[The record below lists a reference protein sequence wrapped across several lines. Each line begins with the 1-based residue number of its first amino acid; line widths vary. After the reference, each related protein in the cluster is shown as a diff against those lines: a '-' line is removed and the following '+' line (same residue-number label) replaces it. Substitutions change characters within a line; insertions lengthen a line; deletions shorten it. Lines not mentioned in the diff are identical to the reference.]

1 MIWYFN
7 VQIITEMSRWPILF
21 LRTKK
26 SMLSAMLSA
35 FGVEAVASEGGQITW
50 RGARASQG
58 GIYPTAVPWVEWIDW
73 NCKSCCLSSLPWC
86 ASRGQPQ
93 SHVTPLTL
101 AENVPRFPC
110 LADVQQLPDKTDYPV
125 QHDSIQRQLHLNPL
139 EQGQLDS
146 TSDKW
151 IWPSVITLDLRHASV
166 GQAHNHQTGFSHSI
180 LIAFVIYVF
189 KATDLTLGE
198 L

>member
-1 MIWYFN
+1 
-7 VQIITEMSRWPILF
+7 
-21 LRTKK
+21 
-26 SMLSAMLSA
+26 MLSA

-58 GIYPTAVPWVEWIDW
+58 GIHPAAVPWEECIDW

-101 AENVPRFPC
+101 ADNVPRFPC
-110 LADVQQLPDKTDYPV
+110 LADVQKLPDKTDYSI
-125 QHDSIQRQLHLNPL
+125 QHDSIECQLHLNPL

-146 TSDKW
+146 KSDKW
-151 IWPSVITLDLRHASV
+151 FWPSEVTLDLRHASV
-166 GQAHNHQTGFSHSI
+166 DQAHIDQTGFSHSI
-180 LIAFVIYVF
+180 LITCHLCIFGYWSDARW
-189 KATDLTLGE
+189 TLELGLSSDRTPGE
-198 L
+198 EMMKYNRYPHCRSCAQ